1 MAKKHRSLF
10 SRKHSGKSKYRARKR
25 RAAAQPNLGFES
37 LETRKLLAVTSFQNG
52 VGGYEGTE
60 DTVLYSISPDSN
72 FGSETSIS
80 PDQQDANGV
89 RQGLLRFNDII
100 GDGNGQVPLGS
111 TIDSATLSVSVVN
124 SSVAQFQM
132 SLYRMLDD
140 WSESISTWNSFGD
153 IGGVQS
159 SEGEATD
166 LPPDGILFDPNTG
179 RMTFDITRSLRNWAA
194 GQENFGWLLESTA
207 TDGWDWETSEAA
219 VADRPILTVD
229 FTAPSGAGDI
239 EFIETELRQGEG
251 NSGTTTASVT
261 VSRLGGVSGEVSAT
275 YTIAAGTAQGT
286 DFVADTGT
294 VTFANGESRKTI
306 DVVFNGD
313 TELEGNETL
322 TVTLS
327 NATGGATIGTND
339 VATVTIADDDALINE
354 VLANIS
360 PLSSQ
365 NILTD
370 ETDREFV
377 ELIGTPGA
385 SLDGYYFVI
394 FEGQEEETAGTT
406 DETGSGVADLVV
418 DLSGQTFGSNG
429 LLVLTP
435 TNWAYTPA
443 DGTNTLIVADLDAN
457 AGGIEDDSQTYAL
470 IRSSVAIVQ
479 GTDYDTVGDFGTDTT
494 REAVD
499 IPPGSVGV
507 LDVAPFTDGTAQ
519 IVDSV
524 SVFNGGSD
532 RDRAAVTPDIGLPGV
547 HVHQP
552 TGAADSGNVASDA
565 VSRREGNIIPNTI
578 GAWFNGDILD
588 TRVVDEQGANLD
600 VIEYLN
606 GTTRISVVAPEG
618 SVLTPGAPNTLNNIA
633 VASNVDSVDEAGGP
647 TVTFTVTR
655 TGDTSLLADVDFT
668 TVDGTALAGSDY
680 IAQSGTLSFGDGE
693 TTKEIVVQVID
704 DGVAEGFET
713 FGVALSNADSPFL
726 ITQGNASVTIND
738 ADVLV
743 ATFQNNDSNNYSG
756 TVDTT
761 IDAEQPFNNF
771 GFDSRVIVDD
781 AAGNPDFGGA
791 EGADIRPQ
799 QGLLR
804 FDDLFGAG
812 TGQVSEGAQ
821 IFGGFLT
828 LNVVNSSSTSAEV
841 EVYRVLQAW
850 EDANSNWLDPQGS
863 AGGTV
868 ANGFTPDGA
877 EAAAEPDSVVPFPGI
892 GGKVQVPVSQ
902 ETLQGWANGT
912 LDNNGWVFISDS
924 DSSWEFSSAQQFN
937 VDGINLRPELTI
949 LYTEPAGDAA
959 GEFEFTLAEESVR
972 EGDTATV
979 TVQRVGGSFGAA
991 SVDYTVSFD
1000 TADASDISSSTSGTL
1015 NFADGVTSQTFQ
1027 VQTSSDS
1034 DLELDE
1040 TLNLTLTGDLLPGG
1054 RDSSVL
1060 TIRNDDVNPTSPPV
1074 LVNEIVYNQPGNDG
1088 GAEMFELAGTPN
1100 APLGGLYAVVIAGD
1114 VGPDQGATDL
1124 VVDLGSFNNGASG
1137 ITLIGAR
1144 DTFVWDVPADTT
1156 YIGLEELNV
1165 EFLGGADNGT
1175 STYALIYSPLTP
1187 LHTGRFD
1194 YDWDNDGS
1202 LELPLGAT
1210 IIDSIAIQDNSTED
1224 STYGPGSNA
1233 LQTNPTSSF
1242 DAVTRFPGNTS
1253 RNTAS
1258 AWYGADLFGANDA
1271 LVYDA
1276 AQSTGNIPSVGAAA
1290 TPGRTNTGNDAA
1302 NPIVTVDSIT
1312 ESDGIFTIN
1321 FSGSVEQVLIG
1332 DGTSFDSPT
1341 EGPGISVTNTAGTVI
1356 PGVDAAIRED
1366 NLTGF
1371 GTSSLEIAFTGS
1383 ATVGGRLPEGTYN
1396 INFVG
1401 NSVVANGR
1409 ALDAAGSGS
1418 PSIASIEI
1426 TAPAPPT
1433 TDADFDNDGDVD
1445 GADFLAWQRGFGT
1458 GTTNAEGDADGD
1470 GDVDAAD
1477 LAEWRGEYGSPAP
1490 IAAPAQAVAAAPQV
1504 VVEQPAFESSEAL
1517 VLPAR
1522 AWIPAPRSTY
1532 ATAEEAPV
1540 DTEQAI
1546 AVLLDSAFA
1555 SAEITASSDVVSDDV
1570 LIEAESGDES
1580 EDAVDDAF
1588 AELALA

>member
-1 MAKKHRSLF
+1 MAKKNRSLF

-25 RAAAQPNLGFES
+25 RNAAQQNLGFES
-37 LETRKLLAVTSFQNG
+37 LETRKLLAVTTFQDG
-52 VGGYEGTE
+52 VGGYAGTE

-100 GDGNGQVPLGS
+100 GNGTNQVPQGS
-111 TIDSATLSVSVVN
+111 TINSATLSVNVVN

-132 SLYRMLDD
+132 ALYRMTAD

-159 SEGEATD
+159 SEGEATE

-179 RMTFDITRSLRNWAA
+179 RMTFDITRSLKNWAA
-194 GQENFGWLLESTA
+194 GQENLGWLIESTA

-219 VADRPILTVD
+219 VSDRPILTVD
-229 FTAPSGAGDI
+229 FDAPSGAGDI
-239 EFIETELRQGEG
+239 EFIETELRQAEG
-251 NSGTTTASVT
+251 NSGVSTAQVT
-261 VSRLGGVSGEVSAT
+261 ASRLGGVSGEVSAT
-275 YTIAAGTAQGT
+275 YTIAAGTADAG

-294 VTFANGESRKTI
+294 VTFAAGETRKTI
-306 DVVFNGD
+306 DVQINGD

-327 NATGGATIGTND
+327 NATGGASIGSND
-339 VATVTIADDDALINE
+339 TATVTIADDDALINE

-360 PLSSQ
+360 PQSSG

-370 ETDREFV
+370 ETDREYI

-385 SLDGYYFVI
+385 SLDGYYFVV

-406 DETGSGVADLVV
+406 DETGSGVADIVV

-443 DGTNTLIVADLDAN
+443 VGTNSLIVTDLDGA

-470 IRSSVAIVQ
+470 IRSSVAITQ
-479 GTDYDTVGDFGTDTT
+479 GTDYDTFGDYGADPT

-499 IPPGSVGV
+499 IPLGSVGV
-507 LDVAPFTDGTAQ
+507 LDVFPFTDGTAQ

-552 TGAADSGNVASDA
+552 TGASNSGNVASDA
-565 VSRREGNIIPNTI
+565 VSRREGNLIPNTI

-588 TRVVDEQGANLD
+588 TDVVDTLGNNLD

-606 GTTRISVVAPEG
+606 GTTRISVVAPDG
-618 SVLTPGAPNTLNNIA
+618 SVLTPGAPNTLNNIF
-633 VASNVDSVDEAGGP
+633 VSVGVPSVDEAGGP
-647 TVTFTVTR
+647 TVTFTITR
-655 TGDTSLLADVDFT
+655 EGDTTLAADVDFT
-668 TVDGTALAGSDY
+668 TVDGTAIAGADY
-680 IAQSGTLSFGDGE
+680 IAQSGTLSFADGE
-693 TTKEIVVQVID
+693 TTKEVVVQVID
-704 DGVAEGFET
+704 DGIAEGFET
-713 FGVALSNADSPFL
+713 FGLALSNADSPFL
-726 ITQGNASVTIND
+726 ITDGTASVTIND

-743 ATFQNNDSNNYSG
+743 ATFQNGESGYFG

-761 IDAEQPFNNF
+761 IDGEQPFDNF
-771 GFDSRVIVDD
+771 GFSTRIIVDD

-804 FDDLFGAG
+804 FDNLFGNG
-812 TGQVSEGAQ
+812 GSQVPEGAQ

-828 LNVVNSSSTSAEV
+828 LNVVNSSSSTAEV
-841 EVYRVLQAW
+841 EVYRLLQDW
-850 EDANSNWLDPQGS
+850 DDANSNWLDPQG
-863 AGGTV
+863 AQGGSV
-868 ANGFTPDGA
+868 DNGFTPDNV
-877 EAAAEPDSVVPFPGI
+877 EAAAEADGTVPFPGI

-912 LDNNGWVFISDS
+912 LDNFGWAFISDS
-924 DSSWEFSSAQQFN
+924 DSSWEFSSAQQFP

-949 LYTEPAGDAA
+949 LYTDPGASSA
-959 GEFEFTLAEESVR
+959 GEFEFTLAEDTIS
-972 EGDTATV
+972 EGGTATV
-979 TVQRVGGSFGAA
+979 TVQRVGGAA
-991 SVDYTVSFD
+991 GTATVDYSVGFG
-1000 TADASDISSSTSGTL
+1000 TADASDISSATSGTL
-1015 NFADGVTSQTFQ
+1015 SFGDGVTSQTFQ
-1027 VQTSSDS
+1027 VVTTEDS
-1034 DLELDE
+1034 NLELDE
-1040 TLNLTLTGDLLPGG
+1040 TINLSLTGDLLPGG
-1054 RDSSVL
+1054 RSTSVL
-1060 TIRNDDVNPTSPPV
+1060 KIRNDDVSVTSPPV

-1088 GAEMFELAGTPN
+1088 GAELFELAGTPN

-1124 VVDLGSFNNGASG
+1124 VVDLGSFTNGANG

-1144 DTFVWDVPADTT
+1144 DTFTWDVPADTT
-1156 YIGLEELNV
+1156 FIGLEELNV

-1175 STYALIYSPLTP
+1175 STYALVYSPLEP

-1210 IIDSIAIQDNSTED
+1210 IVDSIAIQDNSTED
-1224 STYGPGSNA
+1224 STYGPGSNS

-1242 DAVTRFPGNTS
+1242 DAVSRFPGNTS

-1258 AWYGADLFGANDA
+1258 AWYGADLFGSNDA

-1276 AQSTGNIPSVGAAA
+1276 AQSTGNIPSTGAAV
-1290 TPGRTNTGNDAA
+1290 TPGLTNTGNSAA
-1302 NPIVTVDSIT
+1302 NPIVTVTSVDT
-1312 ESDGIFTIN
+1312 AGGVVIN
-1321 FSGSVEQVLIG
+1321 FDGDVEQVLIG
-1332 DGTSFDSPT
+1332 DGTSFAGPGV
-1341 EGPGISVTNTAGTVI
+1341 GPGISVTNTDGTEI
-1356 PGVDAAIRED
+1356 AGVDAALRRD
-1366 NLTGF
+1366 NITGL
-1371 GTSSLEIAFTGS
+1371 GTGSLAISFTGS
-1383 ATVGGRLPEGTYN
+1383 ATVSGNLPAGTYN
-1396 INFVG
+1396 LNFIG
-1401 NSVVANGR
+1401 DSVVANGR
-1409 ALDAAGSGS
+1409 ALDAQGTGS
-1418 PSIASIEI
+1418 PSNTSIEI
-1426 TAPAPPT
+1426 TVTAVAGP
-1433 TDADFDNDGDVD
+1433 DADFDNDGNTD
-1445 GADFLAWQRGFGT
+1445 GSDFLAWQRGFGT
-1458 GTTNAEGDADGD
+1458 GTTNTEGDADGD

-1477 LAEWRGEYGSPAP
+1477 LSDWQSEYGG
-1490 IAAPAQAVAAAPQV
+1490 APALAVVQ
-1504 VVEQPAFESSEAL
+1504 QPAFESTEAS
-1517 VLPAR
+1517 VVPSR
-1522 AWIPAPRSTY
+1522 AWASAPRSGY
-1532 ATAEEAPV
+1532 QPSEVAAEE
-1540 DTEQAI
+1540 AI
-1546 AVLLDSAFA
+1546 AVLLDSAFD
-1555 SAEITASSDVVSDDV
+1555 SAELAAVGAAVSNDEVFVSAEGDDEEV
-1570 LIEAESGDES
+1570 AL
-1580 EDAVDDAF
+1580 DDAF
-1588 AELALA
+1588 AELALV